1 MSATSAT
8 SARTRCGSRF
18 SRSNKTFE
26 PYSSSPSIRNR
37 KLTGGR
43 GAARVDLAVVER
55 RLERRP
61 RPFSQRIGRLH
72 VVVSVDEQRRRAGD
86 VGTFAGDDGMRLA
99 AEELDIATAQPP
111 QFGGD
116 PFSGRAAILVVRR
129 QCRNGRN
136 AEKLGQLAEQSLLI
150 HGGRNV
156 DTGVAAS
163 QRLTPG

>member
-1 MSATSAT
+1 M
-8 SARTRCGSRF
+8 
-18 SRSNKTFE
+18 
-26 PYSSSPSIRNR
+26 
-37 KLTGGR
+37 
-43 GAARVDLAVVER
+43 RV
-55 RLERRP
+55 
-61 RPFSQRIGRLH
+61 
-72 VVVSVDEQRRRAGD
+72 
-86 VGTFAGDDGMRLA
+86 A

-111 QFGGD
+111 QFGAD
-116 PFSGRAAILVVRR
+116 PFSGRAAILVVCR